1 MEAFAALADP
11 TRRGILELLAVGER
25 SAGEIAG
32 HFRISRP
39 AVSRHLRVLR
49 EAGLATAR
57 EEAQRR
63 MYRIEPAPLA
73 ELDAWLERF
82 RPLPERRAPERA
94 VPDRSGPSVP
104 PRLANRLD
112 ALDTEIRRG
121 RRRRTDEK
129 GDIRDDRSA
138 G

>member
-1 MEAFAALADP
+1 MCYASGMEAFAALADP
-11 TRRGILELLAVGER
+11 TRRGILELLAAGER

-49 EAGLATAR
+49 EVGLATAR

-73 ELDAWLERF
+73 ELDAWLETYRRF
-82 RPLPERRAPERA
+82 WEDGLDRLEHHLDQEERP
-94 VPDRSGPSVP
+94 
-104 PRLANRLD
+104 
-112 ALDTEIRRG
+112 
-121 RRRRTDEK
+121 
-129 GDIRDDRSA
+129 
-138 G
+138 

>member
-11 TRRGILELLAVGER
+11 TRRGILELLAAGER

-63 MYRIEPAPLA
+63 I
-73 ELDAWLERF
+73 
-82 RPLPERRAPERA
+82 
-94 VPDRSGPSVP
+94 VPDRAGAAGTSSTPGSRPTAACGTDGLD
-104 PRLANRLD
+104 RLEHHLD
-112 ALDTEIRRG
+112 QEEQR
-121 RRRRTDEK
+121 
-129 GDIRDDRSA
+129 
-138 G
+138 